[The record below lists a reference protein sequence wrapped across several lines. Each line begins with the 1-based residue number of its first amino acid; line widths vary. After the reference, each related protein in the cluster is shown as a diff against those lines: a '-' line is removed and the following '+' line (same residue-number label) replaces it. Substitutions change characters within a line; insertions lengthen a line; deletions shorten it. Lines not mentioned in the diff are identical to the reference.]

1 MPLSRFA
8 SKTSQQPTKIPLRCV
23 LVGSFV
29 VQIVA
34 AVGIVG
40 YLSFRNGERAVEEV
54 ALKSI
59 AQTGNRVEEQLTAV
73 VENTHWV
80 NQLNA
85 SAIARAELNLKLEQP
100 QPRGEKFRAAAN
112 AIV

>member
-1 MPLSRFA
+1 
-8 SKTSQQPTKIPLRCV
+8 
-23 LVGSFV
+23 V

-73 VENTHWV
+73 VENAHWV

-85 SAIARAELNLKLEQP
+85 EAIARAELNLKLEQP